1 MKRAKVSFEKI
12 RSKQAMRRNL
22 NQKEG
27 VELLTNN
34 YIGHLGYI
42 SGSSPHIVPITYY
55 YDEATHTITSYSSE
69 GHKIDAMRK
78 TPLVCLCVDEISS
91 VANWESVLIHGTFE
105 ELSGIDAKH
114 MLRQFSDGVKRIINK
129 IPTKNTQFIS
139 EFSAKI
145 EKEKTPLVFR
155 ITIDEITGK
164 KRES

>member
-1 MKRAKVSFEKI
+1 
-12 RSKQAMRRNL
+12 MRRNL
-22 NQKEG
+22 NQAECFK
-27 VELLTNN
+27 LLTNK

-42 SGSSPHIVPITYY
+42 SGSYPHVVPITYY

-78 TPLVCLCVDEISS
+78 NPLVSLCVDEISS
-91 VANWESVLIHGTFE
+91 VNNWQSVLVCGTFE
-105 ELSGIDAKH
+105 ELSSIEAKYVLRKYSEGIKN
-114 MLRQFSDGVKRIINK
+114 IINRAPEK
-129 IPTKNTQFIS
+129 KVQFIS

-155 ITIDEITGK
+155 IKIDEITGK